1 MAAPKA
7 SSKGELHRDGP
18 TGVLARPIDRN
29 DRESGR
35 DCLKEAQ
42 EMEEKKECVDWKAL
56 KLRS

>member
-7 SSKGELHRDGP
+7 CAKGELHRDGP
-18 TGVLARPIDRN
+18 TGVMARPIDRN

-35 DCLKEAQ
+35 DCPKEAKDMKK
-42 EMEEKKECVDWKAL
+42 EKECVDWKAL